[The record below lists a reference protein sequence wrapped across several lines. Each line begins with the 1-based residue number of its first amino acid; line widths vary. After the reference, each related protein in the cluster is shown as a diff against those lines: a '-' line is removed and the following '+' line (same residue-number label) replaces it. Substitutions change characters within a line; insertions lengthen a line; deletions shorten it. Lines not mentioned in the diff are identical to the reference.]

1 MFADLPQTIKQQ
13 VLCYLE
19 VDNFIAA
26 KALYDQHSQKNCSNS
41 NKPDSHLNSD
51 VH

>member
-26 KALYDQHSQKNCSNS
+26 KALYDKHSQNTCSDS
-41 NKPDSHLNSD
+41 NNQDSPLNSD